1 MTSDLYISIRS
12 RLHDLI
18 AGSIFEGKVYF
29 VGGCC
34 RDEIMGVEI
43 KDIDIAVAMRDG
55 GILLAEWL
63 KSEGF
68 ALPDI
73 VTFPEYGIAQFRLAD
88 YPDIELEAVNTRKE
102 SYPDPASRNPVTEY
116 GTLEQD
122 CLRRDL
128 TINALYYD
136 ITEMCF
142 VDVTG
147 KGLADIRD
155 QVVRTPVDPD
165 RVYYEDPLRILR
177 CIRFATRFGWEI
189 ESGTYEAM
197 KRNVYRMEILSQERL
212 KDEFCMMILSENC
225 VKAVELLNDCGCL
238 GYILLEIEY
247 GVISQKTLQVLK
259 KVAELTPDLCVRL
272 SALLCDGDINIQSI
286 MRRMMFHADEI
297 RKVQFL
303 VAHHDACKDW
313 GPLCEHMSDASLRR
327 LQYQCGNIG
336 FFEELLMLVHAENLT
351 RNSGE
356 SWQNQSGLIYKRTLE
371 MIGDGTA
378 MFGFAPWLSGRDV
391 MSILGIGPGPE
402 VKACLDYLL
411 ELAFDDPTMP
421 QDLVIN
427 RLCQYKNKR

>member
-68 ALPDI
+68 ALADI

-189 ESGTYEAM
+189 ESGTYAAM

-212 KDEFCMMILSENC
+212 KDEFCMMIQSENC
-225 VKAVELLNDCGCL
+225 AKAVELLRDCGCL
-238 GYILLEIEY
+238 DYILPE
-247 GVISQKTLQVLK
+247 VPHDAISLKTLQMLDTVSSY
-259 KVAELTPDLCVRL
+259 TSDLFVRL
-272 SALLCDGDINIQSI
+272 SAVLSYGSRYVQPI
-286 MRRMMFHADEI
+286 MKRMMFHADEI

-303 VAHHDACKDW
+303 VSHCNDCKHW
-313 GPLCEHMSDASLRR
+313 GPLCEYMSDSSLRR
-327 LQYQCGNIG
+327 LQYHCEDIG
-336 FFEELLMLVHAENLT
+336 RFKELLMLVHAENVSCV
-351 RNSGE
+351 SGKL
-356 SWQNQSGLIYKRTLE
+356 WHHQAALIYKKTEE
-371 MIGDGTA
+371 MIADGTS
-378 MFGFAPWLSGRDV
+378 MFGFTSFLSGRDV

-402 VKACLDYLL
+402 VKSCLDYLL

-427 RLCQYKNKR
+427 RLRQYKNKR